1 MNEYISLQDIKKGGK
16 TLLSRALSQIEKN
29 PLSQESLSLLS
40 EAYQNPLGLVIGI
53 TGPPGVGKS
62 TLTASLIKQWRSKN
76 NSVAVIAVDPSSK
89 ISGGALLGDRLR
101 IDSNPDDPHIF
112 IRSMAARHWLGGLAE
127 MSLYAMVL
135 MRAIFDIVLIE
146 TVGVGQSE
154 TDIAHVVDHVLLCI
168 QPGSGDSIQFMKSGI
183 VEIPDSIVV
192 TKADLGEIAQR
203 TFSNLKEALPPL
215 SSRKII
221 PIHTVSA
228 RSQEGFET
236 LLSTIHDHLNSLSL
250 SDHRHKQVAQWLATI
265 IRERFG
271 QQGLKKIGPLILNK
285 TESPFDHLGDISKK
299 LSSSS

>member
-221 PIHTVSA
+221 PIHTVSV